1 MSLVVP
7 DVLAAGVWGPSITV
21 SPVKCG
27 VVYWSLSEAL
37 SSSVLVATW
46 VPGAVH
52 LVGYLSP
59 QLAPLMGGGWRY
71 PRRHSRPHTLWV
83 QTPVAARGAV
93 VRRPATWVHTP
104 ALPLTSC
111 DLEPGPGLSDRPP
124 TPRTVR
130 AATHQVPGRLK
141 ERTGVRAPR
150 GSWHEQSAAVSCCH
164 CEVVGVPGPLL
175 NAGS

>member
-1 MSLVVP
+1 MVP
-7 DVLAAGVWGPSITV
+7 DVLAAAVWGPSVTV
-21 SPVKCG
+21 SPVKFG

-59 QLAPLMGGGWRY
+59 QPVPLMGGGWRY

-111 DLEPGPGLSDRPP
+111 DLEPGPGLSERPP
-124 TPRTVR
+124 PQDSKGGHASGSGKT
-130 AATHQVPGRLK
+130 
-141 ERTGVRAPR
+141 EREDG
-150 GSWHEQSAAVSCCH
+150 C
-164 CEVVGVPGPLL
+164 
-175 NAGS
+175 AGSSRVLAGAICRCELLSL